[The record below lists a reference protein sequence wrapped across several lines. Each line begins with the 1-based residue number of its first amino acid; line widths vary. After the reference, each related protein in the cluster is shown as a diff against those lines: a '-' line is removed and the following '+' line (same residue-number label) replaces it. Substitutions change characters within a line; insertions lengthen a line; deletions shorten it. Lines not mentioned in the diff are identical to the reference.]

1 MDEYKNNYAE
11 WKKLD
16 FFKKI
21 IYTTWFNLYKTLAN
35 AN

>member
-16 FFKKI
+16 FLKI
-21 IYTTWFNLYKTLAN
+21 IYTTWYNLYKTLEN